1 MGGLPSEGTV
11 LRGPSS
17 SGKAPPANR
26 RRARRSAK
34 GGAKVAMVTEEGER
48 CGSEKK
54 NGGRLAARLF
64 SQRSERNAREQ
75 KQNILLL
82 HRPHVFCGGEKKT
95 NKKTP

>member
-34 GGAKVAMVTEEGER
+34 GGARVSMVTEEGSAVEVR
-48 CGSEKK
+48 RKMAVG
-54 NGGRLAARLF
+54 
-64 SQRSERNAREQ
+64 
-75 KQNILLL
+75 
-82 HRPHVFCGGEKKT
+82 
-95 NKKTP
+95 